1 MPGIT
6 IIGDSRNAARNR
18 PTSLPAEARSLS
30 RMLRLLKSPET
41 AAVALNQSLKTLSP
55 PEDLGQ
61 ATALGR
67 VRQQVSQSIQQMR
80 EVGWD
85 TLADRYAEY
94 NMALAIESVL
104 QDSSSFAVAAKN
116 SRKEN
121 TTWRKSNGPKPKRTD
136 NNIPEAVAF
145 SESQKSDDES
155 NSGTDV
161 SSVIAT
167 NALKSQEK
175 KNTSSLSPL
184 SKDSNDRQAPRNSS
198 PTAVARRLLPLV
210 SDSSTIEA
218 SEASQQEEEEQTRDS
233 ASQQIMETSTEEPF
247 QGAQEEIEMGLTNAA
262 RYLWSIILESLHLQV
277 ASRTTRV
284 WGRKKIYEVYELA
297 RPMQDTCTEELPAL
311 RRRLETECCSI
322 FDGVLRDAS
331 DCRVYVTLQNLAIGS
346 NGSNNQRH
354 TQGLFVQIHL
364 GKLLDLQDE
373 RNRSVSGEKK
383 KKAEREFVAQLVPGS
398 KLFALTASRSPS
410 RSKFTPYILTVLENI
425 LTETTN
431 MNHAASIGMTKTAK
445 KAALLNGALLTYK
458 ATV

>member
-1 MPGIT
+1 
-6 IIGDSRNAARNR
+6 
-18 PTSLPAEARSLS
+18 
-30 RMLRLLKSPET
+30 MLRLLKSPET
-41 AAVALNQSLKTLSP
+41 AAVALNQSLETLSP
-55 PEDLGQ
+55 SEDLGQ
-61 ATALGR
+61 AAALVR

-104 QDSSSFAVAAKN
+104 QDSSSFVVAAKN
-116 SRKEN
+116 SRNQIAKGRMR
-121 TTWRKSNGPKPKRTD
+121 TAPKQKHTD

-145 SESQKSDDES
+145 SESQGAEDES

-161 SSVIAT
+161 SFVIAT
-167 NALKSQEK
+167 DALKSQE

-184 SKDSNDRQAPRNSS
+184 SKDSNDRRAPRNSS
-198 PTAVARRLLPLV
+198 QTAAARRLLPLV

-218 SEASQQEEEEQTRDS
+218 SEASQQEEEEQTSDS
-233 ASQQIMETSTEEPF
+233 SSQQIMDLSTGETFGEPEE
-247 QGAQEEIEMGLTNAA
+247 ETEMGLTNAA

-297 RPMQDTCTEELPAL
+297 RPMQDTCTKELPSL

-322 FDGVLRDAS
+322 FAGVLRDAS
-331 DCRVYVTLQNLAIGS
+331 DCRVYVTLQNIAVGG
-346 NGSNNQRH
+346 NVSNNQRH

-410 RSKFTPYILTVLENI
+410 RSKYTPYILTVLENI

-431 MNHAASIGMTKTAK
+431 INHAASTGMTKAAK
-445 KAALLNGALLTYK
+445 KAAVLNGAYSAVVLLLEWQK
-458 ATV
+458 SSSFHL